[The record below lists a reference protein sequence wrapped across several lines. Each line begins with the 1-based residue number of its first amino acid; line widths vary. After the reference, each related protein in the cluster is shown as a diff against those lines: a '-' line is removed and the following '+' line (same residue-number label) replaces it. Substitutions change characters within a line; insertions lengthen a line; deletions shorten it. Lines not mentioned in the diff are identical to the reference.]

1 MGASVGG
8 LVKRVGYICALI
20 AAASLTQF
28 MGTYN
33 TANPVEAVTKATS
46 SSHKLQASNEHHPAS
61 YYDKSSSHYMGG
73 GHNVLIQTA
82 KAMMNGEKLPEAPK
96 ALRSPNAQTTG
107 HSALLEYAEQAMKN
121 EDNSIRTTSVSS
133 QASMGGAHNVA
144 MAVLAEQSRN
154 FRNQQKKAQQP
165 KSWFSGFKSANTS
178 SNQFKKNV
186 SQTMGFVGFIGT
198 LAICMYFFVSL
209 KTYHTH
215 LEKKDQLIALLKNPN
230 ARVAHGEQGKKIMK
244 KKNEIEKKEAPK
256 KIIED
261 LETGD
266 AEEGS
271 IETLIK
277 AAKAKKKVQ
286 QVEAVAEK
294 LLSGYEAPSKLL
306 QASAP
311 QPQVQYQLIEPQQTK
326 PVQQLAYG
334 YPQNFEVFAPL
345 PFPQPVQTKV
355 AINQPEPMHE
365 PTPAKANLANMP
377 KAELIKA
384 LLLQLSKED
393 N

>member
-1 MGASVGG
+1 
-8 LVKRVGYICALI
+8 
-20 AAASLTQF
+20 
-28 MGTYN
+28 
-33 TANPVEAVTKATS
+33 
-46 SSHKLQASNEHHPAS
+46 
-61 YYDKSSSHYMGG
+61 
-73 GHNVLIQTA
+73 
-82 KAMMNGEKLPEAPK
+82 
-96 ALRSPNAQTTG
+96 
-107 HSALLEYAEQAMKN
+107 
-121 EDNSIRTTSVSS
+121 
-133 QASMGGAHNVA
+133 
-144 MAVLAEQSRN
+144 
-154 FRNQQKKAQQP
+154 
-165 KSWFSGFKSANTS
+165 
-178 SNQFKKNV
+178 
-186 SQTMGFVGFIGT
+186 
-198 LAICMYFFVSL
+198 MYFFVSL

-230 ARVAHGEQGKKIMK
+230 ARVAHGEQGKEIVKKIIK
-244 KKNEIEKKEAPK
+244 KKQEIEKKEAPK
-256 KIIED
+256 
-261 LETGD
+261 T
-266 AEEGS
+266 
-271 IETLIK
+271 
-277 AAKAKKKVQ
+277 KKKVQ

-306 QASAP
+306 QAPAP

>member
-1 MGASVGG
+1 M
-8 LVKRVGYICALI
+8 
-20 AAASLTQF
+20 
-28 MGTYN
+28 
-33 TANPVEAVTKATS
+33 
-46 SSHKLQASNEHHPAS
+46 
-61 YYDKSSSHYMGG
+61 
-73 GHNVLIQTA
+73 
-82 KAMMNGEKLPEAPK
+82 
-96 ALRSPNAQTTG
+96 
-107 HSALLEYAEQAMKN
+107 
-121 EDNSIRTTSVSS
+121 
-133 QASMGGAHNVA
+133 
-144 MAVLAEQSRN
+144 
-154 FRNQQKKAQQP
+154 
-165 KSWFSGFKSANTS
+165 
-178 SNQFKKNV
+178 
-186 SQTMGFVGFIGT
+186 
-198 LAICMYFFVSL
+198 
-209 KTYHTH
+209 
-215 LEKKDQLIALLKNPN
+215 
-230 ARVAHGEQGKKIMK
+230 GKKK
-244 KKNEIEKKEAPK
+244 QEIEKKEAPK

-294 LLSGYEAPSKLL
+294 LLSCYEAPKLL
-306 QASAP
+306 QAPAP

-326 PVQQLAYG
+326 PVQPLAYG

-384 LLLQLSKED
+384 LLL
-393 N
+393 